1 MLRTLDRYIIRE
13 TLAPF
18 GLTLIIL
25 TFLLQIPTIMDV
37 AEKLIAK
44 GVTLPIIG
52 RILVTLLPSS
62 LALTIPISLLVGLL
76 MALGR
81 LSADREAVA
90 MQACGVSLYRILRPI
105 ALMALVATAAT
116 AWIMIEAMPRANQ
129 SFRDITFRIIQAKA
143 ESDVRPRVFFE
154 EFPNLVLYVRDVP
167 ANTRGWKGV
176 FLADTRNPGE
186 TQLLTAERGHFV
198 LEPAQRRVDLILEDG
213 ILHRS
218 KADTPA
224 QYELQQFE
232 SLTVQLDPETVF
244 PRSGLTPGDNEL
256 TIPQLRTKARQ
267 MREQGLSPH
276 GPIMAIQRKYTIPV
290 ACLVFGLIA
299 LVLGVTHRKDGKN
312 AGFVIGIAVVLVYY
326 VLMYVGEGLAKGQK
340 VPAEFALWIPN
351 LILGGAGLALLV
363 LKTRGY
369 EFSPS
374 IRIPVPSVLAG
385 VLRRLTT
392 SGAVVDQATSVAEA
406 PPGATGRD
414 VTPGRRH
421 PSSGVVLVVKVPQG
435 ILPRFNLLDR
445 YLSRI
450 YLRVFGVTF
459 FGMIAVFYIAIF
471 TDYSEYL
478 FKGQATGQMLL
489 SFFLYSTP
497 QYVYYIT
504 ALAALVGTLVTVGL
518 LTRTSELTVMQACG
532 VSLYRATLPM
542 LVFGLLWSGA
552 LFGMEQSILA
562 ASNRRAEDLR
572 SMIRSRAPRTYALSS
587 RQWMAGS
594 QGELY
599 HYGRFDPRAQRLDD
613 LTVYRFGSRGWNVTG
628 RSYARVTTH
637 MDGETWRADL
647 GWQRTF
653 GDRNAVTDF
662 AVFPTKT
669 MAMEPPAYFGV
680 EEPEAVLAE
689 RLKVGQL
696 RDHIAELNQ
705 AGYNTV
711 PLQVALHR
719 KIAFPFI
726 ALIMTLIA
734 IPFGVTTG
742 RKGTL
747 FGIGIGIVL
756 AILFW
761 TTQSLFAAVGSAG
774 VLAPPLAAWAPNIL
788 FVAVAAYLVISAR
801 T

>member
-1 MLRTLDRYIIRE
+1 
-13 TLAPF
+13 
-18 GLTLIIL
+18 
-25 TFLLQIPTIMDV
+25 V

-52 RILVTLLPSS
+52 RIVLTLLPSS
-62 LALTIPISLLVGLL
+62 LAITIPISLLVGLL

-90 MQACGVSLYRILRPI
+90 MQACGVSLYRILRPVL
-105 ALMALVATAAT
+105 LMAVVGTAVT
-116 AWIMIEAMPRANQ
+116 AYIMMEAMPRANQ
-129 SFRDITFRIIQAKA
+129 TFRDITFRIIQAKA

-167 ANTRGWKGV
+167 THTRGWKGV
-176 FLADTRNPGE
+176 FLADTRKPGE
-186 TQLLTAERGHFV
+186 TQLLTADRGHFV

-218 KADTPA
+218 TLDAPA
-224 QYELQQFE
+224 QYELQEFDA
-232 SLTVQLDPETVF
+232 LTVQLDPETVF
-244 PRSGLTPGDNEL
+244 PRQGLTPGDNEM
-256 TIPQLRTKARQ
+256 TIPQLRTKAREL
-267 MREQGLSPH
+267 REQGMSPH
-276 GPIMAIQRKYTIPV
+276 NPIMAIQRKYTIPA

-299 LVLGVTHRKDGKN
+299 LVLGVSHRKDGKN
-312 AGFVIGIAVVLVYY
+312 AGFVIGIGVVLVYY
-326 VLMYVGEGLAKGQK
+326 VLMYMGTALAKGQQ
-340 VPAEFALWIPN
+340 VPAELALWIPN
-351 LILGGAGLALLV
+351 VVLGGAGIVLLI

-374 IRIPVPSVLAG
+374 IRIPIPDALARLLPRTSTDTDATSARPSADVPSSAG
-385 VLRRLTT
+385 TGSVPAATPASSAPARSKA
-392 SGAVVDQATSVAEA
+392 SGRKQVV
-406 PPGATGRD
+406 
-414 VTPGRRH
+414 
-421 PSSGVVLVVKVPQG
+421 VVIKVPQG
-435 ILPRFNLLDR
+435 ILPSFNLLDR

-459 FGMIAVFYIAIF
+459 LGMLAVFYIAIF

-478 FKGQATGQMLL
+478 FKGKTTGQMLL

-497 QYVYYIT
+497 QYTYYIT

-532 VSLYRATLPM
+532 VSLYRATVPM
-542 LVFGLLWSGA
+542 LLFGLAWSGV

-562 ASNRRAEDLR
+562 ASNRRAEDLK
-572 SMIRSRAPRTYALSS
+572 STIRTGMPNRAYNLAS

-594 QGELY
+594 NGELY
-599 HYGRFDPRAQRLDD
+599 HYARFDSRAQRLED
-613 LTVYRFGSRGWNVTG
+613 LTVYTFGSRGWNVTG
-628 RSYARVTTH
+628 RTYARVTTH
-637 MDGETWRADL
+637 MQANTWRADL
-647 GWQRTF
+647 GWHRTF
-653 GDRNAVTDF
+653 AERNAVTAF
-662 AVFPTKT
+662 SVFPTRTVT
-669 MAMEPPAYFGV
+669 MEKPDYFGV

-696 RDHIAELNQ
+696 REHIAELEK

-719 KIAFPFI
+719 KMAFPFI

-756 AILFW
+756 AILYW

-774 VLAPPLAAWAPNIL
+774 ALAPPLAAWAPNIL

>member
-1 MLRTLDRYIIRE
+1 MFRTLDRYIIRE

-18 GLTLIIL
+18 TLTLLIL

-44 GVTLPIIG
+44 GVNLPTIG
-52 RILVTLLPSS
+52 RILLTLLPSS

-90 MQACGVSLYRILRPI
+90 MQACGVSLYRILRPV

-116 AWIMIEAMPRANQ
+116 AYIMIEALPRGNQ
-129 SFRDITFRIIQAKA
+129 TFRDITFRIIQAKA

-167 ANTRGWKGV
+167 ANTRGWRGV
-176 FLADTRNPGE
+176 FLADTRNAGE
-186 TQLLTAERGHFV
+186 PQLLTADRGHFV

-218 KADTPA
+218 KVDAPA
-224 QYELQQFE
+224 QYELQSFE

-244 PRSGLTPGDNEL
+244 PRQGLTPGDNEL

-267 MREQGLSPH
+267 LREQGLSPH
-276 GPIMAIQRKYTIPV
+276 NPIMAIQRKYTIPV

-299 LVLGVTHRKDGKN
+299 LGLGVTHRKDGKN

-326 VLMYVGEGLAKGQK
+326 VLMYMGEALAKGQK

-351 LILGGAGLALLV
+351 LVLGLVGAVLLV
-363 LKTRGY
+363 LKTKGY
-369 EFSPS
+369 EFSPTL
-374 IRIPVPSVLAG
+374 RIPVPRFLTR
-385 VLRRLTT
+385 VLRSVSTP
-392 SGAVVDQATSVAEA
+392 AVRSDQPGSAET
-406 PPGATGRD
+406 PMVATGAR
-414 VTPGRRH
+414 TNAPR
-421 PSSGVVLVVKVPQG
+421 SQVVVVIKVPQG
-435 ILPRFNLLDR
+435 AVPRFSLLDR

-450 YLRVFGVTF
+450 YLRVFAVTF
-459 FGMIAVFYIAIF
+459 LGMLAVFYVAIF

-478 FKGQATGQMLL
+478 FKGKTSGQTLL

-497 QYVYYIT
+497 QYTYYIT
-504 ALAALVGTLVTVGL
+504 AMAALVGTLVTVGL

-532 VSLYRATLPM
+532 VSLYRAAVPM
-542 LVFGLLWSGA
+542 LAFGFLWSGV

-562 ASNRRAEDLR
+562 ASNRRAEELKDA
-572 SMIRSRAPRTYALSS
+572 IRSGAPRTYSLAN

-594 QGELY
+594 DGRLY

-613 LTVYRFGSRGWNVTG
+613 LTVYSFGTRGWNVTS
-628 RSYARVTTH
+628 REYARVVAN
-637 MDGETWRADL
+637 MDRTTWRADF
-647 GWQRTF
+647 GWLRTF
-653 GDRNAVTDF
+653 GERNAVTDF
-662 AVFPTKT
+662 NVYPTRT
-669 MAMEPPAYFGV
+669 VTLEDPDYYGV

-689 RLKVGQL
+689 KLKVNQL
-696 RDHIAELNQ
+696 REHIAELNQ

-726 ALIMTLIA
+726 TVIMTLIA

-756 AILFW
+756 AILYW

-774 VLAPPLAAWAPNIL
+774 VLSPSLAAWAPNVL
-788 FVAVAAYLVISAR
+788 FVAVAAYLVVSAR